1 MKSTFVRLIAI
12 FLLLVFVLTAC
23 TVKGPSYET
32 SEGSTFEEPTEVTTK
47 ETTGEATEET
57 TEETTEEKSMG
68 TTVESTEGSTV
79 ETTKEPAEDLT
90 EDFTEDLTEEP
101 ITETTEGVSD
111 GTSVDTFEETTE
123 DVTEKTVKE
132 TTEESTENTTE
143 ETTENITKETT
154 EETTAE
160 TVEETTEAPLQ
171 YTVDGKYIYFGQ
183 YPQKD
188 VTDATILEMLED
200 EIGAKPSPEYSVEG
214 WTSFGAYMNGIAQDY
229 MWYKDVVIDGE
240 MYRGIYFVSYRPKE
254 SVGSEPNQYYDTNE
268 KRYISSQERN
278 GYVTENVYWFKYEP
292 IKWVVLAQ
300 ENGCAFLVC
309 ASIID
314 GASYQANTALEGAPE
329 GKYINSYEYST
340 VRAWLNNDFY
350 NTAFT
355 PLQQVIIQ
363 TTDVR
368 NDIVS
373 AAINSSAYASPNT
386 QDKVFLL
393 SHEEV
398 NNKDY
403 GFPDEY
409 GYDGGTHSYLRRRS
423 VTRYARAIGVLSYTG
438 TYVGC
443 GDWWLRS
450 PKASLSCAKTVQNT
464 GGLFSQI
471 SVHEYLGV
479 VPALWIKL

>member
-1 MKSTFVRLIAI
+1 MKGTFIRLIAT

-23 TVKGPSYET
+23 TLKGPSYET
-32 SEGSTFEEPTEVTTK
+32 SEGSTSEEPTEVTAE
-47 ETTGEATEET
+47 ETTQTSTQETTEYTTEERSIETTVETTVETTEESTVETTVETIEESTVETTEESAEDTTEDLTEEPTGETAAETTEGITEDTSVDTTEET
-57 TEETTEEKSMG
+57 TEETT
-68 TTVESTEGSTV
+68 T
-79 ETTKEPAEDLT
+79 
-90 EDFTEDLTEEP
+90 
-101 ITETTEGVSD
+101 
-111 GTSVDTFEETTE
+111 
-123 DVTEKTVKE
+123 
-132 TTEESTENTTE
+132 
-143 ETTENITKETT
+143 ETT
-154 EETTAE
+154 EETTVE

-171 YTVDGKYIYFGQ
+171 YTIDGKYIYFGQ

-188 VTDATILEMLED
+188 VTDANILELLED
-200 EIGAKPSPEYSVEG
+200 EIGATPSPDYSVEG
-214 WTSFGAYMNGIAQDY
+214 WTSFGAYMNGTAQDY
-229 MWYKDVVIDGE
+229 MWYKDVVIDGD

-268 KRYISSQERN
+268 MRYISSQERN

-314 GASYQANTALEGAPE
+314 GASYQANAALEGAPE

-355 PLQQVIIQ
+355 PLQQAIIQ

-373 AAINSSAYASPNT
+373 AAINNSAYASPNT

-398 NNKDY
+398 NNEDY

-409 GYDGGTHSYLRRRS
+409 GYDGGTHSYSRRRS
-423 VTRYARAIGVLSYTG
+423 VTRYARAMGVFSYTG

-450 PKASLSCAKTVQNT
+450 PKALYQNDIFFAKTVQNT

-471 SVHEYLGV
+471 SVHQYLGV